1 MNVITFTAPTEAF
14 VSTDSQRELS
24 RIGVLCVAS
33 APNSDAAYVH
43 AAPTAYVRPDKKTY
57 DGASGDLENRP
68 PAVSLVDQLFL
79 ARLVQ
84 FSRAR
89 TRRAALH
96 HGLGGLFNAIGWLQ
110 ARDIELL
117 RLARGRVHATAS
129 GDAKLALQ
137 EFAAHLHHEHYAL
150 RLLHEQLAA
159 TARAA
164 GDRDPRWAGD
174 RTEGTDEQLEPFL
187 TRSQAV

>member
-1 MNVITFTAPTEAF
+1 MDAPITTGAGGLIALTMG
-14 VSTDSQRELS
+14 EL
-24 RIGVLCVAS
+24 I
-33 APNSDAAYVH
+33 AAALLLIAL
-43 AAPTAYVRPDKKTY
+43 AA
-57 DGASGDLENRP
+57 N
-68 PAVSLVDQLFL
+68 AVQL
-79 ARLVQ
+79 
-84 FSRAR
+84 SRAR

-117 RLARGRVHATAS
+117 RLVRGRVHATAS

-159 TARAA
+159 TARAT

-174 RTEGTDEQLEPFL
+174 RTDGADEQLEPFL
-187 TRSQAV
+187 SRSQAI

>member
-1 MNVITFTAPTEAF
+1 MDAPITTGTGFIGLTMG
-14 VSTDSQRELS
+14 ELVAA
-24 RIGVLCVAS
+24 VLLLIS
-33 APNSDAAYVH
+33 LAA
-43 AAPTAYVRPDKKTY
+43 
-57 DGASGDLENRP
+57 N
-68 PAVSLVDQLFL
+68 
-79 ARLVQ
+79 LVQ